1 MRSEAVES
9 GLSPK
14 KAYLSEVFSSIQ
26 GEGLLVGLRQIFVR
40 FSGCSLTCN
49 YCDTP
54 ESRAQSSEFIVGAH
68 AGAPNTFPN
77 PVSPEKLTEI
87 VNSFQTHQN
96 LHHSIS
102 LTGGEPLEQVSFLK
116 EWLPEFTPLNPPL
129 DKGGS
134 KGGLKIYLETN
145 GLLPAHLSEVIDL
158 IDIIGMD
165 IKLPSVAGVKPFW
178 DPHRDFLKMASK
190 REVFVKVVVD
200 SMVVEDELMLA
211 AELVHSV
218 DVNIPFII
226 QPRTPI
232 EMDAGSLLR
241 LQEIVTRKLLDVRVI
256 PQVHKFLNLK

>member
-1 MRSEAVES
+1 
-9 GLSPK
+9 
-14 KAYLSEVFSSIQ
+14 
-26 GEGLLVGLRQIFVR
+26 
-40 FSGCSLTCN
+40 
-49 YCDTP
+49 
-54 ESRAQSSEFIVGAH
+54 SSEFKIQGSGVSTLKGIKGQGSENQNITIVS
-68 AGAPNTFPN
+68 N
-77 PVSPEKLTEI
+77 PVTPEQLTGI
-87 VNSFQTHQN
+87 VSSFQTHQN

-116 EWLPEFTPLNPPL
+116 EWLPELRKSSN
-129 DKGGS
+129 
-134 KGGLKIYLETN
+134 LKIYLETN

-158 IDIIGMD
+158 VDIIGMD

-178 DPHRDFLKMASK
+178 DLHRDFLKTASK

-200 SMVVEDELMLA
+200 SMVAEDELILA
-211 AELVHSV
+211 AELVYSV

-232 EMDAGSLLR
+232 DMDAGSLLR

>member
-1 MRSEAVES
+1 MGFAHQ
-9 GLSPK
+9 
-14 KAYLSEVFSSIQ
+14 AYLSEVFSSIQ

-54 ESRAQSSEFIVGAH
+54 ESRAQSSEFKVQGPGVRGQGSENLKDFYIV
-68 AGAPNTFPN
+68 PN
-77 PVSPEKLTEI
+77 PVSTEKLTEI

-116 EWLPEFTPLNPPL
+116 EWLPEIRKSSN
-129 DKGGS
+129 
-134 KGGLKIYLETN
+134 LKIYLETN

-158 IDIIGMD
+158 VDIIGMD

-178 DPHRDFLKMASK
+178 DLHRDFLKMASK

-200 SMVVEDELMLA
+200 SMVAEDELMLA

-232 EMDAGSLLR
+232 DMDAGSLLR
-241 LQEIVTRKLLDVRVI
+241 LQEIVTRALLDVRVI

>member
-1 MRSEAVES
+1 MRSEVVES

-54 ESRAQSSEFIVGAH
+54 ESRVQSSEFIVGAH

-77 PVSPEKLTEI
+77 PVSPEKLTET

-102 LTGGEPLEQVSFLK
+102 LTGGEPMEQVSFLK
-116 EWLPEFTPLNPPL
+116 EWLPEIRKSSN
-129 DKGGS
+129 
-134 KGGLKIYLETN
+134 LKIYLETN

-158 IDIIGMD
+158 VDIIGMD

-178 DPHRDFLKMASK
+178 DLHRDFLKTASK

-200 SMVVEDELMLA
+200 SMVAEDELMLA

-232 EMDAGSLLR
+232 DMDAGSLLR

>member
-1 MRSEAVES
+1 M
-9 GLSPK
+9 
-14 KAYLSEVFSSIQ
+14 
-26 GEGLLVGLRQIFVR
+26 R

-54 ESRAQSSEFIVGAH
+54 ESRVQGSEFKVQGPGVSTLKGIKAQGSENLKDFYIV
-68 AGAPNTFPN
+68 PN

-102 LTGGEPLEQVSFLK
+102 LTGGEPLEQSDFLK
-116 EWLPEFTPLNPPL
+116 EWLPEIRKSSN
-129 DKGGS
+129 
-134 KGGLKIYLETN
+134 LKIYLESN
-145 GLLPAHLSEVIDL
+145 GLLPAHLSDVIDL

-178 DPHRDFLKMASK
+178 NLHRDFLKTASK

-200 SMVVEDELMLA
+200 SMVAEDELMLA
-211 AELVHSV
+211 AELVYSL

-232 EMDAGSLLR
+232 DMDAGSILR